1 MFHSELNYDLVRMRH
16 DELVAGASRR
26 RGIGANHRR
35 RWSRWF
41 RRGAEPATAAASP
54 TESPSRRLYA
64 VPPPRHECQPTGNDD
79 SRVA

>member
-16 DELVAGASRR
+16 DELIAAAAERRVSR
-26 RGIGANHRR
+26 ANRQS

-41 RRGAEPATAAASP
+41 GRGPEFSAARAPSP
-54 TESPSRRLYA
+54 QSPSGHLYA
-64 VPPPRHECQPTGNDD
+64 VPPPRHERQPTGHDD